1 MEFDALDGRRRPS
14 LHVRLATVL
23 GLTLVALG
31 FLAAPSSAQNTTQI
45 TVEASEDCPES
56 TFCFE
61 ITGSLDEVEPGDV
74 LDITFE
80 NPEDNVQEHNLYLAD
95 REDANTG
102 DESTPGNR
110 ALANTEDV
118 SPGNETTIST
128 EVPDNIEA
136 VYMWCTIRAH
146 EQQGMNREAEL
157 AGIEEGGGE
166 NGSPGFGVGLA
177 AGALLGV
184 AVLARRR

>member
-1 MEFDALDGRRRPS
+1 MTGTNDGPS
-14 LHVRLATVL
+14 FIHRVAVSIAISTFLLLVLATS
-23 GLTLVALG
+23 
-31 FLAAPSSAQNTTQI
+31 AAAQNTTQI